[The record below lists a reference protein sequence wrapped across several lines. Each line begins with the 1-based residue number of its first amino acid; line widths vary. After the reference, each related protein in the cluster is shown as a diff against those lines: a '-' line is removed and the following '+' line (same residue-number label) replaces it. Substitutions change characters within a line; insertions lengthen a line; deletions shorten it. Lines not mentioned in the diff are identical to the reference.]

1 MRGHDQFFEQTKVE
15 RVDLERAIKYYYQED
30 DSFFDEY
37 NKTLREFTL
46 AQDDPEPPSSL
57 TGSGQTQVSTP
68 NPLSD
73 LGITPTPGEAIHL

>member
-37 NKTLREFTL
+37 NKTLRDFTL
-46 AQDDPEPPSSL
+46 AQDDPEPPSVETSL
-57 TGSGQTQVSTP
+57 GGSGQTQAS
-68 NPLSD
+68 
-73 LGITPTPGEAIHL
+73 